1 MRIRTP
7 LAALAV
13 ASVAVSTLGAP
24 QNAHASTARP
34 SVDEMPLTH
43 VDENGIDE
51 PGARASSETTASI
64 QNRSTRNL
72 PGIFMAQN
80 MGLGAN
86 SQGPSEPQDS
96 LGGSKD
102 DSSAPAQKPTP
113 AQEPAPTQQ
122 SNPEPSQEPSP
133 TQAPE
138 TSAPEITGSAKDKT
152 EDGVNIASISK
163 VVKVPSG
170 NPSVVG
176 VSYVGD
182 AKVTFEVRTK
192 AGDTW
197 GAWQEIDQE
206 NTGEGRPGTE
216 PYVVAGASNIQMR
229 VLGDAAASD
238 AKLIVVDPKKTAA
251 DAAAVASNAPVS
263 ATAGE
268 AAEGTNSNVTCDDN
282 GCTGV
287 ENATNVAFAASNT
300 SAKKVA
306 KPPIASRKAWGANER
321 LRNGSPSYAPKVKA
335 AIIHHT
341 AGSNNYSSGDVPGI
355 IRGIYTFHTKGR
367 GWADVGYN
375 VLVDKYGRMWQGRA
389 GDINRPVVGAHA
401 VGYNTGTFGIS
412 VMGDYDKKA
421 PSAEALNAV
430 EHAIAW
436 KLKGVD
442 ANGRAA
448 VGGRSIRVIS
458 AHRDV
463 GNTDC
468 PGDAF
473 YSRMGE
479 IRSAVS
485 KLQKGKK
492 VEAPK
497 KNTPKEKSK
506 PKKKSLTSI
515 QKAYKGHEKVLGQ
528 PRGKEYKWGGGRVQ
542 SYDRGYITWTKATGA
557 VILRD
562 GMASAWKKNRGDLGL
577 PTQNEKPL
585 QRGAYQSFQRGA
597 THWSPG
603 NGAYATWGVIWKY
616 WKDKGF
622 ERGHMGY
629 PTSDVKKSDGQLEQR
644 FEGAR
649 VQHTEGFGTVEYGP
663 GPAIR
668 GGANDQN
675 PQPEPQPSD
684 APKPGE
690 KPNEKAKDKSNDKDK
705 DKAKDKSKSKKK
717 SKDKAK
723 DKSKSKKK
731 SKDKPKKKSTDAIRR
746 EIIKEARKGLGTPY
760 VWGGNT
766 PNGWDCSG
774 YTRYVYG
781 KVGID
786 LPRHSSAQMSAG
798 RIVSKKEAKPGDII
812 WVPGHVGIVS
822 DKKGK
827 MLDAGSRR
835 TNTSERSY
843 DWMLKRGAKFVRYLD
858 D

>member
-13 ASVAVSTLGAP
+13 ASVAVSTFGAP
-24 QNAHASTARP
+24 QGANASVARP
-34 SVDEMPLTH
+34 SVDEMPLTR
-43 VDENGIDE
+43 VDEKGIDE
-51 PGARASSETTASI
+51 PGARESSNSTASV
-64 QNRSTRNL
+64 QNRNIRNL
-72 PGIFMAQN
+72 PGVFMAQN

-86 SQGPSEPQDS
+86 SQGSAEPNEKPG
-96 LGGSKD
+96 LGGST
-102 DSSAPAQKPTP
+102 SETPAQRPAPAQKPRASQKP
-113 AQEPAPTQQ
+113 AT
-122 SNPEPSQEPSP
+122 SQEPSP

-138 TSAPEITGSAKDKT
+138 TSAPSISGSAKDKT

-163 VVKVPSG
+163 VVKVPAG

-176 VSYVGD
+176 VSYTGD
-182 AKVTFEVRTK
+182 ANVTFEVRTK
-192 AGDTW
+192 SGGTW
-197 GAWQEIDQE
+197 GAWKEIDQE
-206 NTGEGRPGTE
+206 NTGEGRAGTE

-229 VLGDAAASD
+229 VLGDTAASD
-238 AKLIVVDPKKTAA
+238 AKLVLVDPKKTSG
-251 DAAAVASNAPVS
+251 DAAAVANNAPIP

-268 AAEGTNSNVTCDDN
+268 AAAGTNSNVTCDDN

-287 ENATNVAFAASNT
+287 ENATNVAYAATNM
-300 SAKKVA
+300 AAGKVS
-306 KPPIASRKAWGANER
+306 KPRIASRKDWGANER

-335 AIIHHT
+335 AVIHHT
-341 AGSNNYSSGDVPGI
+341 AGSNNYSAGDVPGI

-389 GDINRPVVGAHA
+389 GNINRPVVGAHA
-401 VGYNTGTFGIS
+401 QGFNTGTFGIS

-436 KLKGVD
+436 KLNGVD
-442 ANGRAA
+442 AKGRTN
-448 VGGRSIRVIS
+448 VNGRSIRTITS
-458 AHRDV
+458 HRNV

-473 YSRMGE
+473 YARMGE
-479 IRSAVS
+479 IRNAVA
-485 KLQKGKK
+485 KLQKGQK

-497 KNTPKEKSK
+497 K
-506 PKKKSLTSI
+506 KKSRKQNLTPI
-515 QKAYKGHEKVLGQ
+515 KKAYKGNEKVLGRPQ
-528 PRGKEYKWGGGRVQ
+528 GKEYKWGGGYVQ
-542 SYDRGYITWTKATGA
+542 KYTHGYITWTKATGA
-557 VILRD
+557 VILRN
-562 GMASAWKKNRGDLGL
+562 GMASAWKKNRSDLGL

-585 QRGAYQSFQRGA
+585 KRGSYQAFQRGA
-597 THWSPG
+597 THWSP
-603 NGAYATWGVIWKY
+603 NTGAHATWGVIWKY

-629 PTSDVKKSDGQLEQR
+629 PTSDVKKSAGQLEQR

-649 VQHTEGFGTVEYGP
+649 VQHTDGFGTVEYGP

-668 GGANDQN
+668 GGATDQN
-675 PQPEPQPSD
+675 PQPSD
-684 APKPGE
+684 APQPGE
-690 KPNEKAKDKSNDKDK
+690 KPKEKSKEKPKKKVK
-705 DKAKDKSKSKKK
+705 DKAKKKSKEKVKDKTKKK
-717 SKDKAK
+717 SKE
-723 DKSKSKKK
+723 
-731 SKDKPKKKSTDAIRR
+731 KSTRDIRR
-746 EIIKEARKGLGTPY
+746 DIIKEARKGLGTPY

-774 YTRYVYG
+774 YTRYVYN
-781 KVGID
+781 KIGIKI
-786 LPRHSSAQMSAG
+786 PRHSSAQMRAG
-798 RIVSKKEAKPGDII
+798 RIVSEKEAKPGDII
-812 WVPGHVGIVS
+812 WAPGHVGIVS

-843 DWMLKRGAKFVRYLD
+843 DWMTKRGAKFVRFLD

>member
-13 ASVAVSTLGAP
+13 ASVAVSTLGAS
-24 QNAHASTARP
+24 QNAQASTARP
-34 SVDEMPLTH
+34 SVDEMPLTS
-43 VDENGIDE
+43 VDEKGIDE
-51 PGARASSETTASI
+51 PGARDSSNTTANA

-72 PGIFMAQN
+72 PGVFMAQS

-86 SQGPSEPQDS
+86 SGGTSQPKEKPG
-96 LGGSKD
+96 LGGSKS
-102 DSSAPAQKPTP
+102 DSTTPSQKPTP
-113 AQEPAPTQQ
+113 AQKSQPSQKPA
-122 SNPEPSQEPSP
+122 PSQEPSP

-138 TSAPEITGSAKDKT
+138 TSAPEINGSAKDKT

-163 VVKVPSG
+163 VVKVPAG

-176 VSYVGD
+176 VSYTGH

-192 AGDTW
+192 TGGSW
-197 GAWQEIDQE
+197 GAWKEIDQE

-229 VLGDAAASD
+229 VLGDTAASD
-238 AKLIVVDPKKTAA
+238 AKLVLVDPKKTSG
-251 DAAAVASNAPVS
+251 DAAAVAGNSPVP

-268 AAEGTNSNVTCDDN
+268 AAAGTNSNVTCDDN
-282 GCTGV
+282 GCEGV
-287 ENATNVAFAASNT
+287 ENATNVAFAASNV
-300 SAKKVA
+300 SVGKVD
-306 KPPIASRKAWGANER
+306 KPPIASRKDWGANES
-321 LRNGSPSYAPKVKA
+321 LRKGSPDYAPKVKA
-335 AIIHHT
+335 AVVHHT
-341 AGSNNYSSGDVPGI
+341 AGSNNYSAGDVPGI

-401 VGYNTGTFGIS
+401 QGFNSGTFGIS
-412 VMGDYDKKA
+412 VMGDYDKQA

-436 KLKGVD
+436 KLNGVD
-442 ANGRAA
+442 ANGRAN
-448 VGGRSIRVIS
+448 VNGRSIRAIS

-463 GNTDC
+463 GDTDC

-473 YSRMGE
+473 YARMGE

-485 KLQKGKK
+485 KLQNGQN
-492 VEAPK
+492 VQTPE
-497 KNTPKEKSK
+497 KNEPQQENLTP
-506 PKKKSLTSI
+506 I
-515 QKAYKGHEKVLGQ
+515 QKAYKGNETALGQ
-528 PRGKEYKWGGGRVQ
+528 PRGNEHKWGDGYVQ
-542 SYDRGYITWTKATGA
+542 NYDRGFITWTQQTGA

-562 GMASAWKKNRGDLGL
+562 GMAHAWWRNRDDIGL

-585 QRGAYQSFQRGA
+585 QHGSYQSFQRGA
-597 THWSPG
+597 VHWSPN
-603 NGAYATWGVIWKY
+603 NGAHATWGVIWKY

-622 ERGHMGY
+622 ERGHMGF
-629 PTSDVKKSDGQLEQR
+629 PTSDVTKSDGQLEQR

-649 VQHTEGFGTVEYGP
+649 VQHTDGFGTVEYAP
-663 GPAIR
+663 GPAVR

-675 PQPEPQPSD
+675 PQPEPERSE
-684 APKPGE
+684 APQQDNKPD
-690 KPNEKAKDKSNDKDK
+690 EKAEE
-705 DKAKDKSKSKKK
+705 K
-717 SKDKAK
+717 SKDKAEDKPK
-723 DKSKSKKK
+723 DKPKE
-731 SKDKPKKKSTDAIRR
+731 KPKKKSTDDIRR
-746 EIIKEARKGLGTPY
+746 EMIKEARKGLGTPY

-774 YTRYVYG
+774 YTRYVYN
-781 KVGID
+781 KIGIKI
-786 LPRHSSAQMSAG
+786 PRHSSAQMRAG
-798 RIVSKKEAKPGDII
+798 RIVSEKEAKPGDII
-812 WVPGHVGIVS
+812 WAPGHVGIVS

-843 DWMLKRGAKFVRYLD
+843 DWMKRRGAKFVRYLD

>member
-24 QNAHASTARP
+24 QDAHASTARP
-34 SVDEMPLTH
+34 SVDEMPLTK
-43 VDENGIDE
+43 VDKNGIDE
-51 PGARASSETTASI
+51 PGARASSDTTASA

-86 SQGPSEPQDS
+86 SQGPSEPQDG
-96 LGGSKD
+96 LGGSGS
-102 DSSAPAQKPTP
+102 DSSEPAQKPTP
-113 AQEPAPTQQ
+113 AQKPSRT
-122 SNPEPSQEPSP
+122 PSQAPSP

-163 VVKVPSG
+163 VVKVPAR

-176 VSYVGD
+176 VSYTGD

-192 AGDTW
+192 TGDAW

-216 PYVVAGASNIQMR
+216 PFVVAGASNIQMR

-238 AKLIVVDPKKTAA
+238 AKLIVVDPKKTAG
-251 DAAAVASNAPVS
+251 DSAAVASNAPVP

-268 AAEGTNSNVTCDDN
+268 AAEGTNSNVACDDN

-287 ENATNVAFAASNT
+287 ENATNVAFAASNM
-300 SAKKVA
+300 AAGKVA
-306 KPPIASRKAWGANER
+306 KPSIASRKAWGANER
-321 LRNGSPSYAPKVKA
+321 LRKGSPSYAPKVKA
-335 AIIHHT
+335 TVIHHT
-341 AGSNNYSSGDVPGI
+341 AGSNNYSAGDVPGI

-401 VGYNTGTFGIS
+401 RGYNSGTFGIS

-421 PSAEALNAV
+421 PSAKALNAV

-436 KLKGVD
+436 KLNGVD
-442 ANGRAA
+442 ANSRAN
-448 VGGRSIRVIS
+448 VGGRSISVVS

-463 GNTDC
+463 GSTDC

-485 KLQKGKK
+485 KLQKGQK

-497 KNTPKEKSK
+497 ENKPQEENLTP
-506 PKKKSLTSI
+506 I
-515 QKAYKGHEKVLGQ
+515 QKGYKGNEKVLGQ
-528 PRGKEYKWGGGRVQ
+528 PRGNEYKWGDGYVQ
-542 SYDRGYITWTKATGA
+542 NYDRGYITWTKATGA

-562 GMASAWKKNRGDLGL
+562 GMASAWKNNRDDLGL

-585 QRGAYQSFQRGA
+585 QRGSYQAFQRGA
-597 THWSPG
+597 THWSSG
-603 NGAYATWGVIWKY
+603 NGAFATWGVIWKY

-629 PTSDVKKSDGQLEQR
+629 PTSDVTKSAGQLEQR

-649 VQHTEGFGTVEYGP
+649 VQHTDGFGTVEYGP

-668 GGANDQN
+668 GGASDKN
-675 PQPEPQPSD
+675 PKPEQQPSD
-684 APKPGE
+684 APQPGE
-690 KPNEKAKDKSNDKDK
+690 KPKAEEKPKDKPKE
-705 DKAKDKSKSKKK
+705 
-717 SKDKAK
+717 
-723 DKSKSKKK
+723 
-731 SKDKPKKKSTDAIRR
+731 KPKKKSTDDIRR
-746 EIIKEARKGLGTPY
+746 DIINEAKKGVGTKY

-781 KVGID
+781 KVGIK
-786 LPRHSSAQMSAG
+786 LPRNSSAQMRAG
-798 RIVSKKEAKPGDII
+798 RVISAKEAKPGDLI

-827 MLDAGSRR
+827 MYDAGSRR